1 MKNKVVDKKILK
13 ILIPA
18 ILENA
23 LLTISSMVLT
33 SYIGRLAVEEI
44 NAYGLGNRIFNLYF
58 NVFGSSSISV
68 GI

>member
-33 SYIGRLAVEEI
+33 SYIGRLAVEECL
-44 NAYGLGNRIFNLYF
+44 NNH
-58 NVFGSSSISV
+58 V
-68 GI
+68 